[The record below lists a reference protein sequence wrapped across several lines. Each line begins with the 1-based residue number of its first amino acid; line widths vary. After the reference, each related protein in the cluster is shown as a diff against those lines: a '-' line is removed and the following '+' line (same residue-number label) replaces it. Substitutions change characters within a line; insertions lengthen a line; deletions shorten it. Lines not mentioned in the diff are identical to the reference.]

1 MIPSPMN
8 PTDDDGDDD
17 GDIFDIIDEEK
28 EK

>member
-8 PTDDDGDDD
+8 PTDDD

>member
-17 GDIFDIIDEEK
+17 GDIFDEEK
-28 EK
+28 KK